1 MEEFL
6 KGVVL
11 PEYKSDGH
19 ARQLRAQIL
28 SGLQAKRAG
37 SGTALWWKTAVLLLG
52 LLGAGAVA
60 TEIIIQVHH
69 WCFEGRAKD
78 GTYFFS
84 TRLENVGTN
93 YAPLEMTG
101 ISVEGGLAAAGIE
114 QQRKDLEEVD
124 ALRQRNARELFSVT
138 DTEVKGNPPFRCFL
152 YKYVL
157 ADGRPWITSEGGR
170 ESASP
175 AQMESDRQQVAG
187 LRQRGQ
193 REILKVSEVEFG
205 GQRARSLI
213 CRYVLSDGRAVTRS
227 ETDPELPGPVPLT
240 DKQQAELAWL
250 AVLEKGEFLG
260 SAQVQMLGR
269 TVTLQRYSF
278 KLSDGTVV
286 TRSEAQLRDLSATQ
300 WQELHQLSAANKGET
315 LGTYEEDVM
324 GKPFKFTRVKYVLS
338 DGTEVI
344 QSSGKPGSER

>member
-1 MEEFL
+1 MKSDNERMEEFL

-124 ALRQRNARELFSVT
+124 ALRQRNARELFRVT
-138 DTEVKGNPPFRCFL
+138 DTEVKGNPPVRMFI

-157 ADGRPWITSEGGR
+157 ADGRTWMSNESEL
-170 ESASP
+170 EAV
-175 AQMESDRQQVAG
+175 DQQVAACANEV
-187 LRQRGQ
+187 RG
-193 REILKVSEVEFG
+193 RF
-205 GQRARSLI
+205 
-213 CRYVLSDGRAVTRS
+213 
-227 ETDPELPGPVPLT
+227 
-240 DKQQAELAWL
+240 
-250 AVLEKGEFLG
+250 
-260 SAQVQMLGR
+260 
-269 TVTLQRYSF
+269 
-278 KLSDGTVV
+278 
-286 TRSEAQLRDLSATQ
+286 
-300 WQELHQLSAANKGET
+300 
-315 LGTYEEDVM
+315 
-324 GKPFKFTRVKYVLS
+324 
-338 DGTEVI
+338 
-344 QSSGKPGSER
+344 